1 MGVEQAKEAVSKPV
15 VAIGGINLE
24 NAAEVVRAGAD
35 AISVIS
41 AVTMKDDVQS
51 AASKLSDVI
60 NNA

>member
-1 MGVEQAKEAVSKPV
+1 M

-24 NAAEVVRAGAD
+24 NAAQVVRAGA
-35 AISVIS
+35 AAVSVIS

>member
-1 MGVEQAKEAVSKPV
+1 M
-15 VAIGGINLE
+15 AIGGINIE

-35 AISVIS
+35 AVSVIS
-41 AVTMKDDVQS
+41 AVTMQDDVQS